1 MKGGGFLVF
10 IFLLFCLLF
19 GAGMVINAIGNI
31 FRRWRNKDD
40 PKQPQETPVQI
51 PVMKSAIDPLA
62 ETLRQIR
69 EASELHKK
77 NIRARGHG
85 GGSPGCHPRGGI
97 RFLPNCFDLGGER
110 HAGTNHWRGMWR
122 CCVGVG

>member
-31 FRRWRNKDD
+31 FKRWRNKDE
-40 PKQPQETPVQI
+40 PKQPQETPVQL
-51 PVMKSAIDPLA
+51 PVMQSTIDPLA

-69 EASELHKK
+69 EASELHKTGAISAEEFLLLK
-77 NIRARGHG
+77 QKILGEV
-85 GGSPGCHPRGGI
+85 PRKEG
-97 RFLPNCFDLGGER
+97 F
-110 HAGTNHWRGMWR
+110 
-122 CCVGVG
+122 